1 MIEVKIGAAAH
12 SLNANQRRLLELLRD
27 GKTPYECSRIMG
39 IGLQYSG
46 GAYPPPCNIMDM
58 ISEIRAAGYDVPT
71 YAHDRLARTFA
82 EIPQNKKED
91 NTMYTKHGEDV
102 KQQAQQLR
110 EQGLSAAKIGEQLGV
125 PSGTVKKWVYGDTA
139 KEKPVS
145 ESTDT
150 GKEEKEVLTEDKP
163 VEGIVTQ
170 AAEKVKYTFSEI
182 TIQAMADAI
191 SDCIDDIARLS
202 EQVDGA
208 MMHLTKK
215 QVELEEKQAQLAAME
230 ADYNI
235 ICGGM
240 VE

>member
-1 MIEVKIGAAAH
+1 MYAHHSVEVKE
-12 SLNANQRRLLELLRD
+12 Q
-27 GKTPYECSRIMG
+27 
-39 IGLQYSG
+39 
-46 GAYPPPCNIMDM
+46 
-58 ISEIRAAGYDVPT
+58 
-71 YAHDRLARTFA
+71 AR
-82 EIPQNKKED
+82 
-91 NTMYTKHGEDV
+91 
-102 KQQAQQLR
+102 QLR

-125 PSGTVKKWVYGDTA
+125 PSGTVKNWVYGDTA

-182 TIQAMADAI
+182 TIQAMAEAI
-191 SDCIDDIARLS
+191 SNCMDDVSQLCER
-202 EQVDGA
+202 VDDA
-208 MMHLTKK
+208 MQHYMKM
-215 QVELEEKQAQLAAME
+215 QAELEEKQAQLAAME

-240 VE
+240 AE

>member
-1 MIEVKIGAAAH
+1 
-12 SLNANQRRLLELLRD
+12 
-27 GKTPYECSRIMG
+27 
-39 IGLQYSG
+39 
-46 GAYPPPCNIMDM
+46 
-58 ISEIRAAGYDVPT
+58 
-71 YAHDRLARTFA
+71 
-82 EIPQNKKED
+82 
-91 NTMYTKHGEDV
+91 MYTKHGEDV

-145 ESTDT
+145 ENTDT

-170 AAEKVKYTFSEI
+170 AAGKVKYTFSEI

-191 SDCIDDIARLS
+191 SDFMDDIARLS
-202 EQVDGA
+202 EQVDDA

-240 VE
+240 AE

>member
-82 EIPQNKKED
+82 EIPQNTKED

-145 ESTDT
+145 ETDT

-170 AAEKVKYTFSEI
+170 AAEKVKYTFSEH
-182 TIQAMADAI
+182 TIKSMADVI
-191 SDCIDDIARLS
+191 SDFMDDIAQLC
-202 EQVDGA
+202 EEVDA
-208 MMHLTKK
+208 EFSRATKM
-215 QVELEEKQAQLAAME
+215 QAELEEKQAQLAAME

-240 VE
+240 AE

>member
-82 EIPQNKKED
+82 EMPQNIKED
-91 NTMYTKHGEDV
+91 NTMAKRYSEDV
-102 KQQAQQLR
+102 KEQVRQLR
-110 EQGLSAAKIGEQLGV
+110 EQGLSAVEIGEQLGV
-125 PSGTVKKWVYGDTA
+125 PSGTVKKWVYGDAA

-145 ESTDT
+145 ENTDT

-182 TIQAMADAI
+182 TIKAMAEAI
-191 SDCIDDIARLS
+191 SDFIDDISRMC
-202 EQVDGA
+202 EEVDA
-208 MMHLTKK
+208 EFSRATKM
-215 QVELEEKQAQLAAME
+215 QAELEEKQAQLAAME

-240 VE
+240 AE